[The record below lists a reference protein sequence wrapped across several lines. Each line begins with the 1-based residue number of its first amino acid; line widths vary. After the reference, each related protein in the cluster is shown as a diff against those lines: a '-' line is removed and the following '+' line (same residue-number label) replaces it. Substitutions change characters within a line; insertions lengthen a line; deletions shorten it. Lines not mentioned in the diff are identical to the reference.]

1 MKKPF
6 RIPVFFLFVFYPLSA
21 IVGDWISYGSQL
33 TLRDL
38 YLEGTTLRAASRGGF
53 VEFDLLHEQFVPVTA
68 DEQAAHIDLNRF
80 YVNSDASEWY
90 SYQSGAKGIS
100 SVTAEGRVSYYDLNF
115 NTVSAFTGN
124 DQHVF
129 AVYKKDFTPGVV
141 HFVKYFDRYIFQD
154 LYDQFPGSPA
164 ELYDIALVGD
174 SIYIAADG
182 GIYRAWLNNSNLK
195 PASAWTAVDMDSS
208 RGVIRLAAQND
219 TLYYVSSDHV
229 LYARSPDGNT
239 KLLEP
244 GEAPVGF
251 MYRNGSLYFGTQ
263 SAVYD
268 LNKKLEIYRSNEVL
282 SGFLVNGN
290 SLWLA
295 REGKGLLRT
304 PLSGG
309 DSTEFIPN
317 TMMQLQAN
325 ALAIDAERKLYVTGI
340 NGVAVLNE
348 RHWHNYVFSPYR
360 ESFQETV
367 PAEAFSADTLNISY
381 IIGGQ
386 TAVYDAL
393 ISSSGEL
400 YFSLT
405 DISAITLSGQNPE
418 AQGPGALVRMNLND
432 PREYTVYDTTGGII
446 VGTQELG
453 GSPWYLKVRGLEED
467 RFGNIWVLNVHTLD
481 AKPLIR
487 FGKDGSIR
495 KYSVEESNGTLQV
508 LAREMVFDNA
518 GRLWIANEARQADIP
533 RTTGGVTVYD
543 PQSGIWRLIT
553 TADGLI
559 SNDVN
564 SIAMDPLTGSIWVA
578 TAAGVQMIRNPGTL
592 SAGTIFSLN
601 PPLDGLSGMLAKK
614 IRIDPKGNKWILT
627 QSQGVQIFLSNNTWF
642 NEGKG
647 LRRSNSGL
655 LDDVVYDLVFDT
667 REGYAYLLTASGLN
681 RYESPWTESRSSM
694 SDLRIFPQPFR
705 PGLDSRI
712 VVDGLAEQTQVSIST
727 LDGRVLITFAPNSPE
742 HYGKQIIWDG
752 KLPGGNPIPRGV
764 YMIFARNINGLRVS
778 AKFAVE

>member
-1 MKKPF
+1 MKIPF
-6 RIPVFFLFVFYPLSA
+6 RITIFFLIVFYPLSA
-21 IVGDWISYGSQL
+21 VVGDWISYGSQL

-38 YLEGTTLRAASRGGF
+38 YLEGATLRAASRGGF
-53 VEFDLLHEQFVPVTA
+53 VEFDLLQEQFVPA
-68 DEQAAHIDLNRF
+68 AAGEQIAHIDLNRF

-100 SVTAEGRVSYYDLNF
+100 SVTAGGSASYYDLNF
-115 NTVSAFTGN
+115 NTVSAFAGN

-141 HFVKYFDRYIFQD
+141 HFIKHFDRYIFQD
-154 LYDQFPGSPA
+154 LYNQFPSAPT
-164 ELYDIALVGD
+164 ELYDIALMAD
-174 SIYIAADG
+174 SIYIAADR
-182 GIYRAWLNNSNLK
+182 GIYRAGLYNSNLK

-208 RGVIRLAAQND
+208 RGVICLAAQND
-219 TLYYVSSDHV
+219 TLYYVTEDHV
-229 LYARSPDGNT
+229 LYARSANSNT
-239 KLLEP
+239 KLLESD
-244 GEAPVGF
+244 EAPVGF
-251 MYRNGSLYFGTQ
+251 MQEGGRLYFATRR
-263 SAVYD
+263 AVYD
-268 LNKKLEIYRSNEVL
+268 LGSMAEIYRSNEEL
-282 SGFLVNGN
+282 SGFFVTGN
-290 SLWLA
+290 SVWLA
-295 REGKGLLRT
+295 REGRGLLRAS
-304 PLSGG
+304 LSGG
-309 DSTEFIPN
+309 GSAEFIPN

-325 ALAIDAERKLYVTGI
+325 ALAIDAESRLYVAGI
-340 NGVAVLNE
+340 NGVAVLDE
-348 RHWHNYVFSPYR
+348 RYWHNYVFSPYR

-367 PAEAFSADTLNISY
+367 RRDAFSADTLNISY

-393 ISSSGEL
+393 VASSGEL
-400 YFSLT
+400 FFSLT

-418 AQGPGALVRMNLND
+418 AQGPGALVRINLND
-432 PREYTVYDTTGGII
+432 LREYTVYDTADGVI

-453 GSPWYLKVRGLEED
+453 GSSWYLKVRGLQED

-495 KYSVEESNGTLQV
+495 KYSVEESNGTLQI
-508 LAREMVFDNA
+508 LAREMVFDNT

-564 SIAMDPLTGSIWVA
+564 AIDVDPLTGSIWVA

-592 SAGTIFSLN
+592 SSGTVFSLN

-627 QSQGVQIFLSNNTWF
+627 QSRGVQIFLSNNTWF

-694 SDLRIFPQPFR
+694 SDLKVFPQPFR
-705 PGLDSRI
+705 PGLDTRI
-712 VVDGLAEQTQVSIST
+712 VIDGLAEQTRVSIST
-727 LDGRVLITFAPNSPE
+727 MDGRILRTFAPNSPE
-742 HYGKQIIWDG
+742 HYGKQVIWDG
-752 KLPGGNPIPRGV
+752 KLPGGDLLPRGV
-764 YMIFARNINGLRVS
+764 YLIFARNIDGLRVS
-778 AKFAVE
+778 TKFAVE